1 MKTAAINSKTL
12 DLDIL
17 WRNTQLSHRKRNV
30 ARYDLSKRAM
40 DILLTVPLAV
50 LIGPLLIILSIIIKL
65 ESEGPVFFVQR
76 RTGKWGR
83 RFGMLKLRTMVND
96 AEKLKHEFK
105 HLNKLSYPDF
115 KIEDDPRITRI
126 GKFLRKTSL
135 DELPQL
141 INVIKGDMSLVGPRP
156 TSFPME
162 HYSLWHTARLEVI
175 PGITGIWQISGR
187 SNIEFDDRS
196 RLDVKYIRN
205 RSIALDVKILMLT
218 LGSVI
223 NKDGAF

>member
-1 MKTAAINSKTL
+1 MKTALVNSKTHH
-12 DLDIL
+12 IENL
-17 WRNTQLSHRKRNV
+17 WRNVHSTTHKRNG
-30 ARYDLSKRAM
+30 ALYDSSKRAM
-40 DILLTVPLAV
+40 DLLLTGFLMIV
-50 LIGPLLIILSIIIKL
+50 IGPLIIFLSIIIKL
-65 ESEGPVFFVQR
+65 ESEGPAFFVQQ
-76 RTGKWGR
+76 RTGKGGK
-83 RFGMLKLRTMVND
+83 RFGMLKMRTMVKD
-96 AEKLKHEFK
+96 AERLKQELK

-156 TSFPME
+156 TSFPTE
-162 HYSLWHTARLEVI
+162 HYSLWHTARLEVV

-187 SNIEFDDRS
+187 SNIEFNDRS
-196 RLDVKYIRN
+196 RLDVAYIRN
-205 RSIALDVKILMLT
+205 RSIALDIKILLLT
-218 LGSVI
+218 FGSVI